1 MNDVVL
7 ALEGTWKVLLASLL
21 LGAGLPVVFS
31 LGVRALAL
39 GTDPAPDAES
49 HGSTALG
56 RTLAAVCFA
65 VVLIGVALGLIFIVA
80 SGFGKVLSFEHIYPV
95 LVDKH

>member
-1 MNDVVL
+1 VNDVVL

-39 GTDPAPDAES
+39 GADPAADAES
-49 HGSTALG
+49 HDS
-56 RTLAAVCFA
+56 TLAGRALASVCFA
-65 VVLIGVALGLIFIVA
+65 VVLAGVGLGITYIVA